1 MLLLVL
7 LQFSICCLMLGNS
20 EVVTSFENTCPQ
32 FFFRETPPNDAIK
45 PANPAQ
51 ICQLYKNQYRFAT
64 LYDRDNRIPI
74 YSAYVYQPGY
84 GKRPDSW
91 MVEPQLMGSNYQKE
105 MATEWILLNDIG
117 VDQGLLNESQAVL
130 RDYKN
135 LTNFN
140 RGHLNP
146 NGHQPD
152 PDYKAATFTLTNIVP
167 QFMNLNGGKW
177 NNYEQEVMMSRTEG
191 CATTYVV
198 VGVVPGN
205 NYIAGGRVNKP
216 SHIWSAACCEIDNN
230 HRKSW
235 AVIALNDQNA
245 VELLTLG
252 ELEEKLV
259 ELYRKEEILLFDS
272 DCPRQ

>member
-1 MLLLVL
+1 MLLLLL
-7 LQFSICCLMLGNS
+7 LQFSTCCLMLGNS
-20 EVVTSFENTCPQ
+20 EVVTSFENTCSQ
-32 FFFRETPPNDAIK
+32 FFFRETPPKDAIK
-45 PANPAQ
+45 PASPAQ

-74 YSAYVYQPGY
+74 YSAYVYQPGS
-84 GKRPDSW
+84 GKRPDTW
-91 MVEPQLMGSNYQKE
+91 MVEPQLVGSNYQKE
-105 MATEWILLNDIG
+105 MATEWFLLTNTNM
-117 VDQGLLNESQAVL
+117 DQGLLNESQAVL
-130 RDYKN
+130 QDYKN
-135 LTNFN
+135 LTNYN

-152 PDYKAATFTLTNIVP
+152 PEYKAATFTLTNIVP
-167 QFMNLNGGKW
+167 QNMKLNGGKW
-177 NNYEQEVMMSRTEG
+177 NNYEQEIMTSRTEE

-216 SHIWSAACCEIDNN
+216 SHIWSTACCEIDNN

-235 AVIALNDQNA
+235 AVIAQNDQNA
-245 VELLTLG
+245 IELLTLG
-252 ELEEKLV
+252 ELEERLA
-259 ELYRKEEILLFDS
+259 ELYRKEEISLFHS